1 MNRAL
6 ALVLRLT
13 FIAVMFWLAFAR
25 AVPAG
30 NDWLPVP
37 PADLALKDNPV
48 SPGANAMILYRR
60 SFVDARR
67 AGIDG
72 SFDEEYVR
80 IKIFTPEGVKAEA
93 NPAINFRKE
102 DSDVVDVRART
113 IRPDGSIVNFDG
125 KVFEKI
131 VEKTGES
138 GYLAKTFSLSNV
150 EPGCIVEYKYRQQ
163 FKPRLL
169 YSEHWVISGPM
180 FTRDASFSI
189 SPYVPRSSLDPTLFF
204 RSTGLPQGSLPQR
217 KGDGSYTLDVHNV
230 PGVTEEPLMP
240 PARALEARVDFFYRD
255 RGEPVSETTEQYW
268 NRIGKKWSG
277 ELDKFSSKKSVLEQ
291 ELAQTVAAGD
301 TPEVKLQ
308 KIYARVQKVRDLSYE
323 PAKTAAEK
331 KVEEIKRD
339 ENVENVLKRNYAS
352 GRQLNWLFIGLA
364 RTAGFEAAEVY
375 VVPRNF
381 DIFSPAGQNSAAL
394 TADLVWARAGGKE
407 YWLDPAALYYP
418 FGLVPWY
425 ETESKG
431 IRATDQGGE
440 FVTTPAAT
448 SADATVVRATDLEL
462 KDDGTAF
469 GKLRIEFTGVS
480 AATRRTSYRRDDE
493 EGRRKGL
500 QKEIQNTLPAG
511 STFEISS
518 LGNWDDSAAALRVEG
533 SVTVPAFGSSV
544 GRRML
549 IPIALFRT
557 SYEAT
562 FNPEHRVNAIRFSYR
577 LEQRDDI
584 KIHGPAGFAFAALP
598 AKKVINPGTSVS
610 YEIAA
615 IGQGDQVEVKRK
627 FTLNDINFPA
637 DSYDALRS
645 FFGNMKSNDAV
656 QLVLE
661 RSEAAKSD

>member
-37 PADLALKDNPV
+37 PADLALKDNPA

-204 RSTGLPQGSLPQR
+204 
-217 KGDGSYTLDVHNV
+217 
-230 PGVTEEPLMP
+230 E
-240 PARALEARVDFFYRD
+240 ARAYR
-255 RGEPVSETTEQYW
+255 RG
-268 NRIGKKWSG
+268 R
-277 ELDKFSSKKSVLEQ
+277 F
-291 ELAQTVAAGD
+291 
-301 TPEVKLQ
+301 
-308 KIYARVQKVRDLSYE
+308 
-323 PAKTAAEK
+323 
-331 KVEEIKRD
+331 
-339 ENVENVLKRNYAS
+339 RN
-352 GRQLNWLFIGLA
+352 G
-364 RTAGFEAAEVY
+364 
-375 VVPRNF
+375 
-381 DIFSPAGQNSAAL
+381 
-394 TADLVWARAGGKE
+394 
-407 YWLDPAALYYP
+407 
-418 FGLVPWY
+418 
-425 ETESKG
+425 
-431 IRATDQGGE
+431 RATD
-440 FVTTPAAT
+440 PIRWT
-448 SADATVVRATDLEL
+448 SIT
-462 KDDGTAF
+462 
-469 GKLRIEFTGVS
+469 
-480 AATRRTSYRRDDE
+480 
-493 EGRRKGL
+493 
-500 QKEIQNTLPAG
+500 
-511 STFEISS
+511 
-518 LGNWDDSAAALRVEG
+518 
-533 SVTVPAFGSSV
+533 
-544 GRRML
+544 
-549 IPIALFRT
+549 
-557 SYEAT
+557 
-562 FNPEHRVNAIRFSYR
+562 
-577 LEQRDDI
+577 
-584 KIHGPAGFAFAALP
+584 
-598 AKKVINPGTSVS
+598 
-610 YEIAA
+610 
-615 IGQGDQVEVKRK
+615 
-627 FTLNDINFPA
+627 FPA
-637 DSYDALRS
+637 
-645 FFGNMKSNDAV
+645 
-656 QLVLE
+656 
-661 RSEAAKSD
+661 

>member
-1 MNRAL
+1 MDRSRVFGFS
-6 ALVLRLT
+6 LVV
-13 FIAVMFWLAFAR
+13 IAAMFWLAFAR
-25 AVPAG
+25 VVPAG
-30 NDWLPVP
+30 DDWLPVP
-37 PADLALKDNPV
+37 PADLALKDNPA

-80 IKIFTPEGVKAEA
+80 IKIFTAQGVKAEA
-93 NPAINFRKE
+93 NPAIGFNKE
-102 DSDVVDVRART
+102 DSEIGDIRART

-131 VEKTGES
+131 VEKTGVS
-138 GYLAKTFSLSNV
+138 GYLTKTFSLSNV

-163 FKPRLL
+163 FKPRFL
-169 YSEHWVISGPM
+169 YNEHWVISGPL

-189 SPYVPRSSLDPTLFF
+189 APYVPRGTFDSTLFF
-204 RSTGLPQGSLPQR
+204 RTTGLPLGSLPQR
-217 KGDGSYTLDVHNV
+217 KGDGSYAMDVHNIA
-230 PGVTEEPLMP
+230 GMTEEPLMP

-255 RGEPVSETTEQYW
+255 RGEPVGETAEQYW

-291 ELAQTVAAGD
+291 DLAQTVAAGD
-301 TPEVKLQ
+301 TPEAKLQ
-308 KIYARVQKVRDLSYE
+308 KIYARVQKVRDLSSE
-323 PAKTAAEK
+323 PTKTATEK
-331 KVEEIKRD
+331 KAEEIKRD
-339 ENVENVLKRNYAS
+339 ENVEDVLKRDYAS

-381 DIFSPAGQNSAAL
+381 DVFSPAGQNAASL

-431 IRATDQGGE
+431 MRATNQGGE

-448 SADATVVRATDLEL
+448 SADATMVRTADLEL
-462 KDDGTAF
+462 KDDGTAV

-480 AATRRTSYRRDDE
+480 AATRRTSLHRDDE
-493 EGRRKGL
+493 AGRRKAL
-500 QKEIQNTLPAG
+500 QTEIEKMLPAG
-511 STFEISS
+511 STFEITNLAS
-518 LGNWDDSAAALRVEG
+518 WDEPGATLRLEG
-533 SVTVPAFGSSV
+533 TATVPSFGSAV
-544 GRRML
+544 GHRIL
-549 IPIALFRT
+549 VPIALFRT
-557 SYEAT
+557 SYEGT
-562 FNPEHRVNAIRFSYR
+562 FSPEHRVNPIRFSYPF
-577 LEQRDDI
+577 EQVDDI
-584 KIHGPAGFAFAALP
+584 QIHGPAGFKFATLP
-598 AKKVINPGTSVS
+598 SKKAVNPGTSMS
-610 YEIAA
+610 YEISATQ
-615 IGQGDQVEVKRK
+615 QGDAVEVKRK
-627 FTLNDINFPA
+627 FSLNDISFPV

-661 RSEAAKSD
+661 NAEAAKSK